1 MFVELESGHSGHLN
15 VRHQTRRRA
24 ELGLEYPEEGEQ
36 IVAMTDALIV
46 RPIPLDEA
54 AAEWR
59 ALVESGRAKEPSVK
73 NQPPNGV
80 VVISPGRAW
89 VIAGLVEEL
98 SKRFEPGLAVG
109 PIESDGSIS
118 RLAKELADDLRH
130 RAWT

>member
-1 MFVELESGHSGHLN
+1 MTVPPPDLTLPRPHLDPR
-15 VRHQTRRRA
+15 RH
-24 ELGLEYPEEGEQ
+24 LLIYPAYDRQPDGT
-36 IVAMTDALIV
+36 VTV

-59 ALVESGRAKEPSVK
+59 ASVESSRAKEPSVK

-98 SKRFEPGLAVG
+98 SKRLEPGLAVG

-118 RLAKELADDLRH
+118 RLAKELADDLVH